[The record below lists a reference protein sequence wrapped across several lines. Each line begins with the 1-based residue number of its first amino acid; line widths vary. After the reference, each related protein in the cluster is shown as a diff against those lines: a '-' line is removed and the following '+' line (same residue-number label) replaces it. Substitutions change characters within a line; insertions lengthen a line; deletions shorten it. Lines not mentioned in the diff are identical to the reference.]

1 MMIRFFN
8 DRRGGT
14 AIEYAMIASL
24 TAILLITSLTS
35 IGLDVE
41 DMFEAVVAGFAAA
54 TP

>member
-1 MMIRFFN
+1 MMIRFFS

-24 TAILLITSLTS
+24 IAILLIASITS
-35 IGLDVE
+35 IGLEVE
-41 DMFEAVVAGFAAA
+41 VMFEAVVAGFAAA